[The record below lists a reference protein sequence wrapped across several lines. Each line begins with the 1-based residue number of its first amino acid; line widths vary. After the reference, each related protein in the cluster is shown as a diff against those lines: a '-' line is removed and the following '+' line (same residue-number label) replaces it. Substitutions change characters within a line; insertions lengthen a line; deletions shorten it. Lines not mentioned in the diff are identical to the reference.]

1 MEVLTNSNNLVKI
14 TVIVIVAATMLITTT
29 TMMSVTTIIPT
40 KEYQAFAKSDKNSDS
55 TIYPTGV
62 NNPTTTSNNNNNSE
76 NQAGSGGKNQV
87 VIVGIKHA
95 KSFSPNRIDI
105 KVGDMVTWT
114 NDHREAHTVTS
125 KSSAFDSGDIQPG
138 QSYSHTFDKA
148 GSFQYYCVI
157 HPSMIGTVNV
167 S

>member
-1 MEVLTNSNNLVKI
+1 MLRNNDNSGRI
-14 TVIVIVAATMLITTT
+14 IVIAV
-29 TMMSVTTIIPT
+29 VTTILIT
-40 KEYQAFAKSDKNSDS
+40 VTNMTSGSSMITNDYQVFAKSDKNSDS
-55 TIYPTGV
+55 TLYPTGV
-62 NNPTTTSNNNNNSE
+62 KNPTTTTNNNDNH
-76 NQAGSGGKNQV
+76 AGSGGKNQV

-95 KSFSPNRIDI
+95 KSFSPNPIVI
-105 KVGDMVTWT
+105 KVGDTVTWT

-125 KSSAFDSGDIQPG
+125 KSSEFDSGNIQPG

-157 HPSMIGTVNV
+157 HPSMVGTVNA

>member
-14 TVIVIVAATMLITTT
+14 TVIVIVVATMLITTT
-29 TMMSVTTIIPT
+29 SMMSGTPIAPT
-40 KEYQAFAKSDKNSDS
+40 EEYQVFAKSDKNSDS
-55 TIYPTGV
+55 AINPTGV
-62 NNPTTTSNNNNNSE
+62 DNPTTTTNNNND
-76 NQAGSGGKNQV
+76 NQAGSGGDNQV
-87 VIVGIKHA
+87 AIVGIKHA
-95 KSFSPNRIDI
+95 KSFSPNPIEI
-105 KVGDMVTWT
+105 KVGDTVTWT

-138 QSYSHTFDKA
+138 QSYSHSFDKA

-157 HPSMIGTVNV
+157 HPSMVGTVNV

>member
-1 MEVLTNSNNLVKI
+1 MVVLTNSNNLVKI
-14 TVIVIVAATMLITTT
+14 TVIVIVSATMLITTT
-29 TMMSVTTIIPT
+29 TMTSVTPIIPT
-40 KEYQAFAKSDKNSDS
+40 KDYQAFAKSDKNSDS
-55 TIYPTGV
+55 AINPTGV
-62 NNPTTTSNNNNNSE
+62 DNPTTTTNNNND

-95 KSFSPNRIDI
+95 KSFSPNPIEI
-105 KVGDMVTWT
+105 KVGDTVTWT

-138 QSYSHTFDKA
+138 QSYSHKFDKA

-157 HPSMIGTVNV
+157 HPSMVGEVDV

>member
-14 TVIVIVAATMLITTT
+14 TVIVIVVATILITTT
-29 TMMSVTTIIPT
+29 TMMSGTPITPT
-40 KEYQAFAKSDKNSDS
+40 KDYQVFAKSDKNSDS
-55 TIYPTGV
+55 AVNHTGV
-62 NNPTTTSNNNNNSE
+62 DNPTTTTNNNSG

-95 KSFSPNRIDI
+95 KSFSPNPIEI
-105 KVGDMVTWT
+105 KVGDTVTWT

-125 KSSAFDSGDIQPG
+125 KSSAFDSGDIQPS
-138 QSYSHTFDKA
+138 QSYSHKFDKA

-157 HPSMIGTVNV
+157 HPSMVGEVDV

>member
-1 MEVLTNSNNLVKI
+1 MEVLTNSSNLVKI
-14 TVIVIVAATMLITTT
+14 TVMVIVAATMLITTT
-29 TMMSVTTIIPT
+29 TIMSATTIIPT
-40 KEYQAFAKSDKNSDS
+40 KGYQAFAKSDKNSDS
-55 TIYPTGV
+55 AINPTGV
-62 NNPTTTSNNNNNSE
+62 NNPTTTTNNNNNE

-95 KSFSPNRIDI
+95 KSFSPNPIDI
-105 KVGDMVTWT
+105 KVGDTVTWT

-157 HPSMIGTVNV
+157 HPSMVGTVNV